1 MIEAKTQKDKN
12 TMQTLTEFLD
22 DDDETRY
29 GPGTGDVRKAIL
41 LWISNDYLGH
51 HRLTLTEFNIHT
63 LPPLPD
69 TVRELRVGNNNLVY
83 IPSLPPNLVEFH
95 CYFSYSLRKLPA
107 LPASL
112 EILNIA
118 HTQIRVIPPLGPRI
132 RRIYATNAPVS
143 VMPPL
148 YWGIEAVA
156 FGGTKITKIPGVA
169 LPETLID
176 LNIGGTKVS
185 SLPKLNRAL
194 RHLYMADTLISEI
207 PEIHSCLETLMAFG
221 CSNLIIPYPEVFNI
235 WSYSQQ
241 WNAWHAAQREKKRIM
256 ERCDRVKEELIMR
269 IHKPSAH
276 QQISIID

>member
-1 MIEAKTQKDKN
+1 
-12 TMQTLTEFLD
+12 MQSLIEFLD
-22 DDDETRY
+22 DDDDNRY
-29 GPGTGDVRKAIL
+29 GPATSDVRKAIL
-41 LWISNDYLGH
+41 LWISYDYGGQN
-51 HRLTLTEFNIHT
+51 RLTLTEYNIHT

-69 TVRELRVGNNNLVY
+69 TVRELRVGNKELVY
-83 IPSLPPNLVEFH
+83 IPALPPNLVEFH
-95 CYFSYSLRKLPA
+95 CYFSFSLRKLPA

-169 LPETLID
+169 LPETLLD

-185 SLPKLNRAL
+185 SLPKLNRGL

-207 PEIHSCLETLMAFG
+207 PEIHGCLETLMAFG
-221 CSNLIIPYPEVFNI
+221 CPNLIIPYPEQLNI
-235 WSYSQQ
+235 WTYSQQ
-241 WNAWHAAQREKKRIM
+241 WNAWHEAKREKKRIM
-256 ERCDRVKEELIMR
+256 ERCDLVKEELIMR
-269 IHKPSAH
+269 THKPTAFE
-276 QQISIID
+276 QILTVD